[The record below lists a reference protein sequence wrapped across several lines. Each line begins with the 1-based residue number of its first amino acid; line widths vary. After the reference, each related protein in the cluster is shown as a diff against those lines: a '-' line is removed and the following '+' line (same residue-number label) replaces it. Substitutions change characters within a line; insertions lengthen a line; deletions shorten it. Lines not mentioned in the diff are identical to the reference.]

1 MPKPDEVSGT
11 PGGALVRL
19 GKFLERIGSPAP
31 GVSAVAIPK
40 RKPEGKM
47 NTGVQFVG
55 VPDTGRMVYLTGEV
69 TPDVERLNVRT
80 AALSSAYAFAA
91 IDWRAR
97 KVAEAPLW
105 VARETPDGVEW
116 DRRHPL
122 SKVFARPRPDMS
134 LAELLDLTIRY
145 RDTTARA
152 VWVAERNVA
161 GEVVQFAPFSGL
173 EVRTRSGDGMIFG
186 RYEVLANG
194 SWQPVDRRDVID
206 FREILAGGQWHSLTS
221 RLEVALSKVNLGHS
235 VDRMLRNFML
245 KAMFPGG
252 VISSDPKWD
261 PTDADWDRFKAAIAQ
276 WYGGPANA
284 GVPLTLKGGATF
296 SRVGLGAA
304 DLVPAEVLDRVE
316 ATIGATFGVP
326 PIVLGFL
333 VGLRNSP
340 WSQAEQ
346 MDRQA
351 HSDTVV
357 PLWQKI
363 SEALTTALLS
373 PEEIDRG
380 LSIRFDWSNV
390 RALQE
395 DDERRARIATLNAG
409 IWTVDERREFT
420 GKDPLGDERGETI
433 AGLVT
438 FGASPFGPGAEADD
452 EEDLEDDEE
461 SEDLEDE
468 EATDDEE
475 DEEDEDAKALRAV
488 RRIGKRL
495 GARVRISRKRRTKSL
510 WTDFDAST
518 KANEPAWA
526 SAILAALQVERAET
540 LKLARATLR
549 AEKAIGRDS
558 ADEFQLAFDKLM
570 KDARPRMRAIVEP
583 LVLATGGQAVR
594 TLSAR
599 IGVGFDLLQPGL
611 MDYAAREAD
620 FLAGVMGET
629 TSRLV
634 VDAVQRGLKDGDT
647 IGRMIDRLSELPAF
661 GPDRAALVARTETT
675 RAWNGAQRATA
686 SRFQADSGRVVMKTW
701 LSSQDGRV
709 REEHQALDGEQRPID
724 EPFSNGLQ
732 APGEPN
738 CRCTLTYAVARPI

>member
-31 GVSAVAIPK
+31 DLSAVSIPK

-55 VPDTGRMVYLTGEV
+55 VPDTGRMLYLTGEV
-69 TPDVERLNVRT
+69 TPDVEKLNIRT

-105 VARETPDGVEW
+105 VARETPDGIEW

-134 LAELLDLTIRY
+134 LAELLDLTVRY

-152 VWVAERNVA
+152 VWVAERNTA

-194 SWQPVDRRDVID
+194 AWTLVDRRDVID

-261 PTDADWDRFKAAIAQ
+261 PTDEDWNRFKAAIAQ

-363 SEALTTALLS
+363 SEALTSSLLS

-380 LSIRFDWSNV
+380 VSIRFDWSNV

-395 DDERRARIATLNAG
+395 DDERRARIATLNSG
-409 IWTVDERREFT
+409 IWTVNERREFT
-420 GKDPLGDERGETI
+420 GKDPLEDGDERGDTI

-438 FGASPFGPGAEADD
+438 FGGLGASPFGAGAEGDDD
-452 EEDLEDDEE
+452 EEDLDEDD
-461 SEDLEDE
+461 D
-468 EATDDEE
+468 ATDDEAE
-475 DEEDEDAKALRAV
+475 DEEEDEDAEADAKV
-488 RRIGKRL
+488 RRKARRRIAKRK
-495 GARVRISRKRRTKSL
+495 ARTKSV
-510 WTDFDAST
+510 WSDFDTST

-549 AEKAIGRDS
+549 AEKSIGRDS
-558 ADEFQLAFDKLM
+558 ADGFQLAFDKLM
-570 KDARPRMRAIVEP
+570 KDARPRMRSIVEP
-583 LVLATGGQAVR
+583 LLLSTGGQAVR

-611 MDYAAREAD
+611 MDYAARESD

-634 VDAVQRGLKDGDT
+634 VDAVQKGLAEGDT
-647 IGRMIDRLSELPAF
+647 IGRMIDRLSSLPAF

-709 REEHQALDGEQRPID
+709 REEHQALDGEQQPID

-738 CRCTLTYAVARPI
+738 CRCTLTYAVSRPI

>member
-1 MPKPDEVSGT
+1 MPKSDEVSGT

-19 GKFLERIGSPAP
+19 GKFLERIGAPAP
-31 GVSAVAIPK
+31 GVSAVSIPK
-40 RKPEGKM
+40 RLPEGKM

-55 VPDTGRMVYLTGEV
+55 VPDTSRMIYLTGGV
-69 TPDVERLNVRT
+69 TPDVEKLNAQT

-91 IDWRAR
+91 MDWRAR

-105 VARETPDGVEW
+105 VARETAKGIEW
-116 DRRHPL
+116 DRTHRL
-122 SKVFARPRPDMS
+122 SRVFARPRPDMS
-134 LAELLDLTIRY
+134 MPELLDLTMRY
-145 RDTTARA
+145 RDATARA
-152 VWVAERNVA
+152 VWVCERNEA
-161 GEVVQFAPFSGL
+161 GEVVQFAPFSGN
-173 EVRTRSGDGMIFG
+173 EVKTKSADGLIFG
-186 RYEVLANG
+186 SYEVLANG
-194 SWQPVDRRDVID
+194 RWKPVAREDVID
-206 FREILAGGQWHSLTS
+206 FRELFGQNWHALTS

-235 VDRMLRNFML
+235 VERMLRNFML
-245 KAMFPGG
+245 KALFPGG

-261 PTDADWDRFKAAIAQ
+261 PTPEDWKNFQNAISQ
-276 WYGGPANA
+276 WYAGPANA

-316 ATIGATFGVP
+316 AGVGSTFGVP

-351 HSDTVV
+351 HGDTVV
-357 PLWQKI
+357 TLWKRLSDAI
-363 SEALTTALLS
+363 TPVLLT

-380 LSIRFDWSNV
+380 LSVRFDWSGV
-390 RALQE
+390 KALQE

-409 IWTVDERREFT
+409 IWTVGERREFT
-420 GKDPLGDERGETI
+420 GRDALGDERDDVI

-438 FGASPFGPGAEADD
+438 FGGTGGGFDDPDADDPDEDLEGDEPDPDAEPDPD
-452 EEDLEDDEE
+452 EEDLEDD
-461 SEDLEDE
+461 D
-468 EATDDEE
+468 A
-475 DEEDEDAKALRAV
+475 AKAR
-488 RRIGKRL
+488 
-495 GARVRISRKRRTKSL
+495 RVRKRKLGRRRRLALIPKSAKNV
-510 WTDFDAST
+510 WSDFDGAT

-526 SAILAALQVERAET
+526 SAILAALQVERAAVVKLARET
-540 LKLARATLR
+540 LK
-549 AEKAIGRDS
+549 AEKSIGRDS
-558 ADEFQLAFDKLM
+558 ADQFQLRFDKLM
-570 KDARPRMRAIVEP
+570 KDSRPRMRAIVEP
-583 LVLATGGQAVR
+583 LLLSTGGQAVR

-634 VDAVQRGLKDGDT
+634 VDAVQKGLAEGDT
-647 IGRMIDRLSELPAF
+647 IGRMIDRLSDSPAF

-686 SRFQADSGRVVMKTW
+686 SRFQADSGRQVFKTW

-738 CRCTLTYAVARPI
+738 CRCTLTYAVARPIE